1 MNAIV
6 LRDLGG
12 PERLGVESVP
22 DPQPG
27 PGEAV
32 VRLHAAALNHR
43 DAWIRKGQYA
53 GIKLPVVLGSD
64 GAGVVGSVGAGVD
77 PSWIG
82 RDVVINPSLD
92 WGDDDRAQGPRFRI
106 LGLPDDGTYAE
117 CVKVPAA
124 NLFAKPTGLTW
135 IEAASLPLAGLTAYR
150 AVVTRARTTASDTVL
165 VTGIGGGVATLAL
178 LIARRIGARVVVTS
192 GSDAKLERAAR
203 LGAAGGVNY
212 RRENWGKAV
221 QDLCGG
227 GPDVIIDSAGRD
239 VFPTLLEIA
248 KPGGRIA
255 TFGATTGS
263 PTSVEV
269 RRVFWKQLSILG
281 TTMGTPREF
290 GEMLGLFE
298 GDALKPVVDQ
308 VYPLADA
315 SGAHERMDAAGQF
328 GKIVLA
334 ITP

>member
-1 MNAIV
+1 
-6 LRDLGG
+6 
-12 PERLGVESVP
+12 
-22 DPQPG
+22 
-27 PGEAV
+27 
-32 VRLHAAALNHR
+32 
-43 DAWIRKGQYA
+43 
-53 GIKLPVVLGSD
+53 
-64 GAGVVGSVGAGVD
+64 
-77 PSWIG
+77 
-82 RDVVINPSLD
+82 
-92 WGDDDRAQGPRFRI
+92 
-106 LGLPDDGTYAE
+106 
-117 CVKVPAA
+117 
-124 NLFAKPTGLTW
+124 
-135 IEAASLPLAGLTAYR
+135 
-150 AVVTRARTTASDTVL
+150 
-165 VTGIGGGVATLAL
+165 VATLAL

-221 QDLCGG
+221 QDLCGC